1 MNARNA
7 RMIHESNVSESAL
20 AVAVGATVVVL
31 LVSAA
36 MPSANSPIQVA
47 SSPIDARASAPVTA
61 IRMPAPDSR
70 AADGNVIDLT
80 Y

>member
-7 RMIHESNVSESAL
+7 RMIRESNVSEGAL
-20 AVAVGATVVVL
+20 AAAVVATLVVI

-36 MPSANSPIQVA
+36 MPSANSPIQAA
-47 SSPIDARASAPVTA
+47 SSPIDAHAAAPVVA
-61 IRMPAPDSR
+61 ARMPAPDSS
-70 AADGNVIDLT
+70 AAEGNVVDLT

>member
-7 RMIHESNVSESAL
+7 RMIRESTVTESAL
-20 AVAVGATVVVL
+20 AVAVGATLVVL

-36 MPSANSPIQVA
+36 MPSANAPIQVA
-47 SSPIDARASAPVTA
+47 ASPIDARAAAPVEA
-61 IRMPAPDSR
+61 RRMPAPDSR
-70 AADGNVIDLT
+70 ATEGNVVDLT

>member
-7 RMIHESNVSESAL
+7 RMIRESDVSGSAL
-20 AVAVGATVVVL
+20 AVAVGATLVVL
-31 LVSAA
+31 LVASA

-47 SSPIDARASAPVTA
+47 SSPIDAHASAPVA
-61 IRMPAPDSR
+61 ASRMPAPDSR
-70 AADGNVIDLT
+70 AADGNVVDLT